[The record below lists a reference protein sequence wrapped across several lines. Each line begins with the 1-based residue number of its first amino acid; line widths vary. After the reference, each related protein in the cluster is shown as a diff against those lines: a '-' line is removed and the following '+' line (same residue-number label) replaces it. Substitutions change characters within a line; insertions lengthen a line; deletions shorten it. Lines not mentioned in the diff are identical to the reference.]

1 MMFDVKDEYRL
12 QMFWGLN
19 DLLDPERMIKQE
31 KAFYEAGVNC
41 GFFHSRVGLA
51 TPYMSEDWLNAIHVT
66 LEHLKQN
73 GRFAYLYDE
82 DRFPSGYGG
91 GEVTK
96 LHPEMAEK
104 FLELVPYTE
113 IHQEDE
119 YAKTLARCEHNGK
132 EYGFVLRRSKNG
144 SLWMNGGAYIDT
156 LDPEATKLFLS
167 CIHEKYYSEMG
178 EYFGETIKGVFFD
191 EPKYSRGSSYPCV
204 TFTEK
209 LPERFYTEY
218 GYSLIPELKKLFFDI
233 EGCEKVRLD
242 FTRLASR
249 MFVEGFTIPYH
260 EWCQAHGIALTGHYL
275 FEDTLI
281 SQTEC
286 IGSAM
291 PHYAHMDI
299 PGIDILGSETD
310 KEPTVLQ
317 LTSVAEQLD
326 KPSICEVFGCIGHQ
340 RGPMQM
346 KKLTDWMNA
355 LGVTMFCPHI
365 SLYSMRGERKRDYPP
380 NITWMQP
387 WFESG
392 KGYFDHVARSSRLI
406 RETKCLTDILVLH
419 PVESVWARFTPLHRK
434 VRNFSIWDEV
444 NPYHRV
450 NYSDEQESYEKPF
463 FELTNKLLANG
474 LQHHYGD
481 ECVMSQYGQVC
492 GEGLKIGEQVYRT
505 VLIPPTYVLEMTTV
519 RLLKQMSDLHGKES
533 VIFIEKYPDWVRN
546 GEANIEEWA
555 SLVSDIDEGISVAL
569 QRNKPIIS
577 AKDIITGKTAK
588 NVLVQT
594 RQLDNE
600 LCAFIVNKGDYPVD
614 IELNMPDSLHFS
626 VLDSFTGEVF
636 RMPSNRL
643 RLTESGS
650 VWLVPAEDNEKVAR
664 LLYSGASFEQNGRL
678 IKTVYP
684 TGRVAGDNIH
694 VLDRV
699 TFRCGSVIRENVP
712 IESLWNEYYALEEG
726 TPFELE
732 YTFSSRDTIN
742 NVSVYVEMARNLD
755 EILVN
760 GQRVA
765 VSAIAPEESVFDF
778 NFDRIDLE
786 CVHAGTNTITLRGA
800 KRNTIIGRELH
811 RFLKKG
817 ERFCPNECENI
828 YLTGNF
834 RVEDGW
840 LTKRNDNTVQG
851 DITLH
856 GYPFYAGRVEYTI
869 DIPED
874 ADCMHVMAKGSACR
888 EKSKSTE
895 AIALIAPFEVD
906 LTPFKKAKE
915 KTITIQLENSLANV
929 FGPLHLRDRAKLSM
943 LGPRLFYEMGRYS
956 KDPEL
961 IPCGIEYVSFK
972 AWK

>member
-1 MMFDVKDEYRL
+1 MMYDVKDEYRL

-19 DLLDPERMIKQE
+19 DLLDPDRMIKQE
-31 KAFYEAGVNC
+31 GAFYAAGVNC

-51 TPYMSEDWLNAIHVT
+51 TPYMSDNWLKAIRVT
-66 LEHLKQN
+66 LEHLKRN

-96 LHPEMAEK
+96 LHPELAEK
-104 FLELVPYTE
+104 FLELVPYSE
-113 IHQEDE
+113 IPWDDE
-119 YAKTLARCEHNGK
+119 YAKVLSECEYNGRK
-132 EYGFVLRRSKNG
+132 YGFVLRRAKNG

-156 LDPEATKLFLS
+156 LDPEATKQFLK
-167 CIHEKYYSEMG
+167 CIHEKYYSDMA
-178 EYFGETIKGVFFD
+178 EYFGETIRGVFFD

-209 LPERFYTEY
+209 LPERFISEY
-218 GYSLIPELKKLFFDI
+218 GYSLIPELKKLFFDV

-242 FTRLASR
+242 FTRLASK

-260 EWCQAHGIALTGHYL
+260 EWCKAHGISLTGHYL

-355 LGVTMFCPHI
+355 LGLTMFCPHI

-387 WFESG
+387 WFDSG
-392 KGYFDHVARSSRLI
+392 KPYFDHVARCCRI
-406 RETKCLTDILVLH
+406 VRETSSLTDILVLH
-419 PVESVWARFTPLHRK
+419 PVESVWAKFTPSHRK
-434 VRNFSIWDEV
+434 VRNFSIWDEL
-444 NPYHRV
+444 NPYHRI
-450 NYSDEQESYEKPF
+450 NYSEEQESYEKPF

-481 ECVMSQYGQVC
+481 ECIMSQHAEVC
-492 GEGLKIGEQVYRT
+492 GDGLRIGRQIYKTILV
-505 VLIPPTYVLEMTTV
+505 PPSFVIEMSTV

-533 VIFIEKYPDWVRN
+533 VVFIEKYPDWVRS
-546 GEANIEEWA
+546 GETDFNEWA
-555 SLVSDIDEGISVAL
+555 SLAVDVDEGVSLAMK
-569 QRNKPIIS
+569 RNMPLIS
-577 AKDIITGKTAK
+577 ARDIITGKTAK
-588 NVLVQT
+588 NVLVQI
-594 RQLDNE
+594 RQKDNQVY
-600 LCAFIVNKGDYPVD
+600 AFITNKGDYPVD
-614 IELNMPDSLHFS
+614 IELSITKGLDFS

-636 RMPSNRL
+636 DMPSRRL

-650 VWLVPAEDNEKVAR
+650 VWLVPAQKSEKSAR
-664 LLYSGASFEQNGRL
+664 LLDSGAVFEEPRRL
-678 IKTVYP
+678 IETVYP
-684 TGRVAGDNIH
+684 VGHIAGNNIH

-699 TFRCGSVIRENVP
+699 TFRRGSDVRENVP
-712 IESLWNEYYALEEG
+712 IESLWNEYYALDEG
-726 TPFELE
+726 VEFELE
-732 YTFSSRDTIN
+732 YSFFSRDVLE

-760 GQRVA
+760 GERVGISA
-765 VSAIAPEESVFDF
+765 VAPEESVFDF
-778 NFDRIDLE
+778 NFDRIDIE
-786 CVHAGTNTITLRGA
+786 SVRPGTNTITLKG
-800 KRNTIIGRELH
+800 KKHNNIIGRELH
-811 RFLKKG
+811 RFLKD
-817 ERFCPNECENI
+817 EECFCPNECENI
-828 YLTGNF
+828 FLTGDF
-834 RVEDGW
+834 CVDEGW
-840 LTKRNDNTVQG
+840 LTKRSDNGVHG
-851 DITLH
+851 DVTLH
-856 GYPFYAGRVEYTI
+856 GYPFYAGKIEYTL
-869 DIPED
+869 DIPKD
-874 ADCMHVMAKGSACR
+874 ADVLRVMAHGNACKVKR
-888 EKSKSTE
+888 EGTE
-895 AIALIAPFEVD
+895 AVSLIAPFEID
-906 LTPFKKAKE
+906 LAPFKDAKE

-929 FGPLHLRDRAKLSM
+929 FGPLHLRGRAGLSM

-956 KDPEL
+956 EKPIL
-961 IPCGIEYVSFK
+961 IPYGVEYVSFM